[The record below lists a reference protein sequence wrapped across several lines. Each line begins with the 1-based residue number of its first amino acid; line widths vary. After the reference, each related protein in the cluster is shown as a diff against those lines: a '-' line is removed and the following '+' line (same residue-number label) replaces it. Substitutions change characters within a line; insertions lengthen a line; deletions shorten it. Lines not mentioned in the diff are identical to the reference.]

1 MNQASFDTGSLAII
15 AGVFVGNPL
24 KYLEQEKNFFG
35 ESCPVFEASLDCLA
49 SLGRAGKVTIIIFR
63 PKEASAFHLTE
74 M

>member
-15 AGVFVGNPL
+15 AGVFEGNPW
-24 KYLEQEKNFFG
+24 KSLEQEKIFW
-35 ESCPVFEASLDCLA
+35 ESCPVFKAPLDCLA

-63 PKEASAFHLTE
+63 PKEASAFHPTK